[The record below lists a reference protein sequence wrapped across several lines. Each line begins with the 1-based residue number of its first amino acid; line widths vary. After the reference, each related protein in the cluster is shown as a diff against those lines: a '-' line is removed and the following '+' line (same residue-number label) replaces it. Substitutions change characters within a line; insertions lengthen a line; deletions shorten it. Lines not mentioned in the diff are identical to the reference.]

1 MPSTRHELRLS
12 DEALAFLRALE
23 DRDRKRLGVHLRE
36 LEENPFRPRPKA
48 DIKNC
53 GRHRGVV
60 FYRRLV
66 GDFRVVYRV
75 PEREV
80 KITEIFRRGRG
91 YRWLE

>member
-1 MPSTRHELRLS
+1 
-12 DEALAFLRALE
+12 
-23 DRDRKRLGVHLRE
+23 
-36 LEENPFRPRPKA
+36 
-48 DIKNC
+48 
-53 GRHRGVV
+53 V